1 MVRAE
6 VFLTDLRKSYI
17 HSSFAERYPVISL
30 NSIAILLNKISSRLA
45 TTSDTASLDSQV
57 LLAFI
62 LGKPRAWVL
71 AHPEAVLSPEQTH
84 QLEIALARL
93 ENGEPLPYVLGH
105 WEFYGLDFIITPDV
119 LIPRPETELLVE
131 RSLEWLGAHPARRWI
146 AEVGTGS
153 GCIAISLAKQN
164 PDLQV
169 VTSDISLPALKV
181 AQRNVIK
188 HNVAERV
195 HLVQSDLL
203 RSIAPATD
211 KRFDL
216 ICANLPYIPK
226 KILKSLQVSRWEP
239 NLALSGGEDGLD
251 LFQRLLQQT
260 PINLASGGCLFLE
273 IEANMGD
280 AIRSLSHDAFPQA
293 TVVVLQDLA
302 GRDRLVQVELPL
314 SNS

>member
-1 MVRAE
+1 M
-6 VFLTDLRKSYI
+6 
-17 HSSFAERYPVISL
+17 
-30 NSIAILLNKISSRLA
+30 
-45 TTSDTASLDSQV
+45 
-57 LLAFI
+57 AFI

-84 QLEIALARL
+84 QLEMALARL
-93 ENGEPLPYVLGH
+93 ENSEPLPYVLGH

-131 RSLEWLGAHPARRWI
+131 RNLEWLGAHPARRWI

-153 GCIAISLAKQN
+153 GCIAISLAKQM

-188 HNVAERV
+188 HNVAGRV

-203 RSIAPATD
+203 LSIAPVAD

-216 ICANLPYIPK
+216 ICANLPYIPE
-226 KILKSLQVSRWEP
+226 KILQSLQVSRWEP

-293 TVVVLQDLA
+293 TVVVLQDLT

-314 SNS
+314 SNL